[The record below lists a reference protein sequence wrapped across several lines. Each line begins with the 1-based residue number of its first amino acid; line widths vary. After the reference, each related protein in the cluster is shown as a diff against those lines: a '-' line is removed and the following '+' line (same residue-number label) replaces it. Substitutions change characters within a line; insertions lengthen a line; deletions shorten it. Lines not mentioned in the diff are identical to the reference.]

1 LEVKNLH
8 LKKNTKSIATG
19 MLLTI
24 TIIII
29 LLSSVIGF
37 TTYQISKNS
46 LINTVEEM
54 IFNKAIDSAN
64 LVDARIEMYIS
75 SIEPIGNIEYLGDP
89 QAPLMQKLDTLQKER
104 NRLGLSS
111 LGISD
116 FRGNLSLQDGTSVN
130 VSDYIYF
137 QEAINGN
144 SYFSEPFFNELTNAV
159 EIAIAAPLYYN
170 YSIVGAVIAFKDA
183 QEFYDLAS
191 DIKVGG
197 SGYAYILN
205 EEVDVVAHPTISLDA
220 TSGAT
225 SGATTDVIDG
235 ATYSQNLVNFTSLIN
250 VVAESSK
257 DEVNRIIENVLN
269 HEPGIGQYRENGEI
283 RHVGH
288 APIQSKGWT
297 IVISINESDILS
309 ELGSL
314 QTSILLISGISLAFA
329 LVASYFVNRKITNRI
344 IDISN
349 KTRYLSELDLSFTLD
364 EKILNRDDELGVMAR
379 SIQRVIDSIKNFAYE
394 TQESSQAVAA
404 SSEEL
409 VAITEETNATST
421 AIAETSNEINEKS
434 KKQLEEM
441 ERVNVEIN
449 KVKEQFNY
457 TLEQSQ
463 NAESLSKEA
472 LNSTEKGKDVIEE
485 VIVQMDNIKSSTN
498 KVKESLENI
507 KNASIKMDEI
517 LVVIENIAEQTNLLA
532 LNATIEAAR
541 AGEAGRGFSVVADEI
556 RKLADQTKHST
567 EEINNII
574 KNNHNMIVI
583 ANENMEY
590 SNREVD
596 TGIEKVNTTKETF
609 DHLAGIIE
617 DVNSSMVKS
626 IEAINMVAA
635 SIERSVTSVE
645 NASNLSKE
653 VTDQIGN
660 ITIATDEQMAA
671 MEQIT
676 ASADDLARLADDLQ
690 GIFKNIKF

>member
-1 LEVKNLH
+1 
-8 LKKNTKSIATG
+8 
-19 MLLTI
+19 M
-24 TIIII
+24 
-29 LLSSVIGF
+29 
-37 TTYQISKNS
+37 
-46 LINTVEEM
+46 
-54 IFNKAIDSAN
+54 
-64 LVDARIEMYIS
+64 
-75 SIEPIGNIEYLGDP
+75 
-89 QAPLMQKLDTLQKER
+89 
-104 NRLGLSS
+104 
-111 LGISD
+111 
-116 FRGNLSLQDGTSVN
+116 
-130 VSDYIYF
+130 
-137 QEAINGN
+137 
-144 SYFSEPFFNELTNAV
+144 
-159 EIAIAAPLYYN
+159 
-170 YSIVGAVIAFKDA
+170 
-183 QEFYDLAS
+183 
-191 DIKVGG
+191 
-197 SGYAYILN
+197 
-205 EEVDVVAHPTISLDA
+205 
-220 TSGAT
+220 
-225 SGATTDVIDG
+225 
-235 ATYSQNLVNFTSLIN
+235 
-250 VVAESSK
+250 
-257 DEVNRIIENVLN
+257 
-269 HEPGIGQYRENGEI
+269 
-283 RHVGH
+283 
-288 APIQSKGWT
+288 
-297 IVISINESDILS
+297 S

-314 QTSILLISGISLAFA
+314 QTSILLISGISLVFA

-472 LNSTEKGKDVIEE
+472 LNSTKKGKDVIEE

-541 AGEAGRGFSVVADEI
+541 AGEAGRGFAVVADEI